1 MVGDESVVA
10 EEVVVTVRD
19 MSVEDDDFGIVEL
32 DEADAE
38 EDALTMSEDILM
50 VCMIRMDRR

>member
-10 EEVVVTVRD
+10 EEVVVTVKD

>member
-10 EEVVVTVRD
+10 EEVVVTIRD

-38 EDALTMSEDILM
+38 EDALAMSEDILV
-50 VCMIRMDRR
+50 VCIIRMD